1 MPRRLVKDRA
11 AETDLIGIWTYSF
24 EQWGEAQA
32 DRYLDAL
39 ERGIGKLAD
48 DPEYGR
54 QRNELRTGYWSKR
67 IEHHAV
73 FYTVTPSEVR
83 IRRVLHESMDVDRHL

>member
-1 MPRRLVKDRA
+1 MPRRLVKGKA

-24 EQWGEAQA
+24 EQWGEAPA

-39 ERGIGKLAD
+39 ERGIRTLAD
-48 DPEYGR
+48 DPEHGR
-54 QRNELRTGYWSKR
+54 QRDELRKGHGSKR

-73 FYTVTPSEVR
+73 FYTVTHSELR
-83 IRRVLHESMDVDRHL
+83 IRRVLHESRDVGRHL